1 MKKNKLLT
9 LLVLSLF
16 CIFCLTAC
24 GKKSNEGNPNYDSAN
39 YLSGLHFAQ
48 LEIAD
53 YGTIILALDAD
64 SAPATVTNFVN
75 LVNEGFYDG
84 LTFHRII
91 DGYLIQGGDPK
102 GDGTGSSTYTIPG
115 EFASNGYNNP
125 ISHVRG
131 TISMA
136 RTKDYDSASA
146 QFFIVQQDATAL
158 DGDYAAFGSV
168 ISGIEIVDAICANVP
183 AEDEDGT
190 VLAKNQPVISFITM
204 LAQDYLEEMTPEEI
218 LPSPTGEINF
228 STVTSTEGLEL
239 EASLTINQDGP
250 IYLISSTVDLLNIS
264 LYEVDLSSG
273 LNLEESSLLTSCG
286 DIGANELV
294 SLQITVPENELS
306 LLLVAEEHNGALAQ
320 FFLCYDSSNDSAY
333 LVPIAR

>member
-1 MKKNKLLT
+1 MKSKK
-9 LLVLSLF
+9 LF
-16 CIFCLTAC
+16 CLLLLSSLLLFCMTAC
-24 GKKSNEGNPNYDSAN
+24 GDKEKENNPNYDSDN
-39 YLSGLHFAQ
+39 YLSGYHYAQ
-48 LEIAD
+48 MDIED
-53 YGTIILALDAD
+53 YGSMIIALDANL
-64 SAPATVTNFVN
+64 APATVTNFVN

-91 DGYLIQGGDPK
+91 DGYLMQGGDPK
-102 GDGTGSSTYTIPG
+102 GDGTGSSTYTVPG
-115 EFASNGYNNP
+115 EFSSNGYNNP

-146 QFFIVQQDATAL
+146 QFFIVQQDTTAL

-168 ISGIEIVDAICANVP
+168 ISGIEIVDAICSTVP

-190 VLAKNQPVISFITM
+190 VLPKNQPVISFITM

-228 STVTSTEGLEL
+228 STVTSLEGLEL
-239 EASLTINQDGP
+239 EASLTINQEGP

-264 LYEVDLSSG
+264 LYEVDLSNG

-320 FFLCYDSSNDSAY
+320 FFLCYDSSNDNAY

>member
-1 MKKNKLLT
+1 MKKNKRFT

-24 GKKSNEGNPNYDSAN
+24 SKKSNEGNPNYDSAN

-91 DGYLIQGGDPK
+91 DGYLMQGGDPK
-102 GDGTGSSTYTIPG
+102 GDGTGSSTYTVPG
-115 EFASNGYNNP
+115 EFSSNGYNNP

-146 QFFIVQQDATAL
+146 QFFIVQQDTTAL

-168 ISGIEIVDAICANVP
+168 ISGIEIVDAICSTVP

-190 VLAKNQPVISFITM
+190 VLPKNQPVISFITM

-228 STVTSTEGLEL
+228 STVTSLEGLEL
-239 EASLTINQDGP
+239 EASLTINQEGP

-264 LYEVDLSSG
+264 LYEVDLSNG

-320 FFLCYDSSNDSAY
+320 FFLCYDSSNDNAY

>member
-1 MKKNKLLT
+1 MKNKKCLT

-39 YLSGLHFAQ
+39 YLSGYHYAQ
-48 LEIAD
+48 MEVED

-75 LVNEGFYDG
+75 LVEEGFYDG

-91 DGYLIQGGDPK
+91 DGFIIQGGDPN
-102 GDGTGSSTYTIPG
+102 GNGTGGSTYTIPG
-115 EFASNGYNNP
+115 EFSSNDYANP

-136 RTKDYDSASA
+136 RTKDYDSASS
-146 QFFIVQQDATAL
+146 QFFIVQEDATAL
-158 DGDYAAFGSV
+158 DGDYAGFGSV
-168 ISGIEIVDAICANVP
+168 ISGMEIVDAICTNIT

-190 VLAKNQPVISFITM
+190 VLAENQPIITSIIM
-204 LAQDYLEEMTPEEI
+204 LSDDYLTENEVEEE
-218 LPSPTGEINF
+218 LPQPTGEISF
-228 STVTSTEGLEL
+228 SMVNSIEDLEL
-239 EASLTINQDGP
+239 EASLTINEDGNT
-250 IYLISSTVDLLNIS
+250 YLISSTVDLLGIS
-264 LYEVDLSSG
+264 LYEVDLSNG
-273 LNLEESSLLTSCG
+273 LNLEESKLLGSCG
-286 DIGANELV
+286 DIGANTFV
-294 SLQITVPENELS
+294 SLQVTVPENELN

-320 FFLCYDSSNDSAY
+320 FFLCHDSSNDSAY
-333 LVPIAR
+333 LVPIAN